1 MRCPYCSNEME
12 EGYIPSDRYSLKWV
26 SSDEKSKSGFFSKK
40 IKLHSIL
47 EDMSVDAFYC
57 NSCKKII
64 IDLEK

>member
-1 MRCPYCSNEME
+1 MKCPYCSNEME

-26 SSDEKSKSGFFSKK
+26 SYNEKSQLPFFNKR

-47 EDMSVDAFYC
+47 EEMSVDAFYC

-64 IDLEK
+64 IDLDK